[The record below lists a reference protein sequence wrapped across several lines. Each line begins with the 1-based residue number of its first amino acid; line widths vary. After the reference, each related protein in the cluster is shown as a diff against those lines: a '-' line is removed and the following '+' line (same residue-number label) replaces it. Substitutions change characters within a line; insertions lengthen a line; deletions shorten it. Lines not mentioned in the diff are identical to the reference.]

1 MTSFLNCKISKKLS
15 GMQLNQIKSIQ
26 IFMTVILISR
36 IYWEN
41 TYKALLVVWD
51 VTADWY
57 EPENKAFLKC
67 VWWKVS
73 LQRKE

>member
-1 MTSFLNCKISKKLS
+1 
-15 GMQLNQIKSIQ
+15 MQLNQIKSIQ
-26 IFMTVILISR
+26 IFMTVIL

-57 EPENKAFLKC
+57 EPENKVFLKC
-67 VWWKVS
+67 VCWKVS